1 MVCINWVNLEF
12 QERIYIKCVLY
23 SSLLGDLCING
34 HHNEYSISLKL
45 VLPSII
51 FICHDGIAFLK
62 LVHLCMRSGLKS
74 ETNCL
79 RFNEHYLNKIY
90 CILLEK
96 IASIGGH
103 GMLSETTGEPMRD
116 TRAAYFGFGCGS
128 GLGRPLTGTVGFP
141 LGLKPLRKYRN

>member
-1 MVCINWVNLEF
+1 TRTNIQSF
-12 QERIYIKCVLY
+12 
-23 SSLLGDLCING
+23 
-34 HHNEYSISLKL
+34 LKL

-51 FICHDGIAFLK
+51 FICRDGIAFFLK

-74 ETNCL
+74 ETNCS

-96 IASIGGH
+96 IAS
-103 GMLSETTGEPMRD
+103 MRD